1 MSFTSKYS
9 LNAVVLHFH
18 LLTRSSLSDKLI
30 MNLICLLRGI
40 LVTLCEFY
48 INAQSFF
55 IPSYY
60 SEERANVAPPSAPL

>member
-48 INAQSFF
+48 ILMHSHFLSH
-55 IPSYY
+55 PTTVRR
-60 SEERANVAPPSAPL
+60 ELM